1 MNCISKLDHY
11 IIPNDIV
18 VSLSK
23 IYRFIGNNEFYIN
36 SLGSDLSKVIENTV
50 NKDAFYLS
58 KILKLDVSEAR
69 TKLIIEKN
77 SSPRNK
83 EEETLYNL
91 KEVLMAI
98 QQKFHLMSLQS
109 NEILNMLNYIY
120 SHYNN
125 IRFDLSSVTTLNIFN
140 NNEKSKRTILD
151 EMNDLVNLYIRSEKF
166 DKIIL
171 YLNYFVDFYNLR
183 PFVIKNE
190 VISLVILYEL
200 ILVSDI
206 NAFKYISFFE
216 LLYNN
221 FDKFNDELSK
231 ASVNWRDGFAQT
243 SEFVRFFLNLVIDA
257 YLKTDMIIKNYKFD
271 QNNKKSENIEN
282 TILNMKTTFTKEDIR
297 LQNPYVSESTINRA
311 LIALRDSGY
320 IEPLGKGRSA
330 KWIRKR

>member
-1 MNCISKLDHY
+1 MNCLSKLDHY

-18 VSLSK
+18 VMLSK
-23 IYRFIGNNEFYIN
+23 VYRFIGNNDFYIN
-36 SLGSDLSKVIENTV
+36 SLGNDLNKVIESTV
-50 NKDAFYLS
+50 NKDAYYLS
-58 KILKLDVSEAR
+58 KILKLDISEAR

-77 SSPRNK
+77 SNPRTK

-120 SHYNN
+120 SHYNS
-125 IRFDLSSVTTLNIFN
+125 IKFDLSNVSTLNIFN

-151 EMNDLVNLYIRSEKF
+151 EMNELVNLYIRSEKF

-183 PFVIKNE
+183 PFILKNE

-206 NAFKYISFFE
+206 NAFKYISFYE

-243 SEFVRFFLNLVIDA
+243 AEFVRFFLELVIDA
-257 YLKTDMIIKNYKFD
+257 YSKTDVIIKNYQFD
-271 QNNKKSENIEN
+271 RNNKKSENIEN
-282 TILNMKTTFTKEDIR
+282 TILSMKTTFTKEDIR

-311 LIALRDSGY
+311 LISLRDSGY

-330 KWIRKR
+330 KWIRKK

>member
-18 VSLSK
+18 VKLSK
-23 IYRFIGNNEFYIN
+23 IYRFIGNNDFYIN
-36 SLGSDLSKVIENTV
+36 SLGNDLNKVIDTTV
-50 NKDAFYLS
+50 NKDAFYLA

-77 SSPRNK
+77 SSPRTK
-83 EEETLYNL
+83 EEETLFNL
-91 KEVLMAI
+91 KEVLTAI
-98 QQKFHLMSLQS
+98 QQKYHLMSLQS

-120 SHYNN
+120 SHYNS
-125 IRFDLSSVTTLNIFN
+125 IKFDLSDVTSLNIFN
-140 NNEKSKRTILD
+140 NKEKSKRTILD
-151 EMNDLVNLYIRSEKF
+151 EMNELVNAYIRSEKF

-183 PFVIKNE
+183 PFISKNE

-221 FDKFNDELSK
+221 FEKFNDELSK

-243 SEFVRFFLNLVIDA
+243 AEFVRFFLGLVVEA
-257 YLKTDMIIKNYKFD
+257 YSKTDVIIKTYKFD
-271 QNNKKSENIEN
+271 QNNKKSENIEAI
-282 TILNMKTTFTKEDIR
+282 ILNMKTTFTKEDIR

-311 LIALRDSGY
+311 LISLRDGGF

>member
-1 MNCISKLDHY
+1 MNCIMKLDHY

-18 VSLSK
+18 VMLSK
-23 IYRFIGNNEFYIN
+23 VYRFIGNNEFYIN
-36 SLGSDLSKVIENTV
+36 SLGSDLNKVIETTV
-50 NKDAFYLS
+50 NRDAFYLS
-58 KILKLDVSEAR
+58 KILKLDVSDAR

-83 EEETLYNL
+83 EEEILYNI
-91 KEVLMAI
+91 KEILMAI

-109 NEILNMLNYIY
+109 NEILNMLNYVYQHSNSIK
-120 SHYNN
+120 
-125 IRFDLSSVTTLNIFN
+125 FDLSGVTTLNIFN

-151 EMNDLVNLYIRSEKF
+151 EMNDLVNLYLRGEKF

-183 PFVIKNE
+183 PFISKNE
-190 VISLVILYEL
+190 VISLIILYEL

-206 NAFKYISFFE
+206 NAFKYISFYE

-221 FDKFNDELSK
+221 YEEFNLELSK

-243 SEFVRFFLNLVIDA
+243 AGFVRFFLKLVIEA
-257 YLKTDMIIKNYKFD
+257 YGKTDMIINTYKFD

-311 LIALRDSGY
+311 LISLRDGGY

-330 KWIRKR
+330 KWIRKH

>member
-1 MNCISKLDHY
+1 MNLISKLDHY

-18 VSLSK
+18 VMLSK
-23 IYRFIGNNEFYIN
+23 IYRYIGNNEFYIN
-36 SLGSDLSKVIENTV
+36 SLGNDLNKVIDTTV

-77 SSPRNK
+77 SLPRTK

-91 KEVLMAI
+91 KEVLTAI
-98 QQKFHLMSLQS
+98 QQKYHLMSLQS

-120 SHYNN
+120 SHYNS
-125 IRFDLSSVTTLNIFN
+125 IKFDLSDVTTLNIFN
-140 NNEKSKRTILD
+140 NKEKSKRTILD
-151 EMNDLVNLYIRSEKF
+151 EMNDLVNVYLRSEKF

-183 PFVIKNE
+183 PFISKNE

-221 FDKFNDELSK
+221 FDRFSDELSK
-231 ASVNWRDGFAQT
+231 ASVNWRDGFSQT
-243 SEFVRFFLNLVIDA
+243 AEFVRFFLQLVIES
-257 YLKTDMIIKNYKFD
+257 YSKTDMIIKTYKFD

-282 TILNMKTTFTKEDIR
+282 IILNMKTTFTKEDIR

-311 LIALRDSGY
+311 LISLRDSGY

>member
-1 MNCISKLDHY
+1 MYCLSKLDHY

-18 VSLSK
+18 VKLSK
-23 IYRFIGNNEFYIN
+23 VYRFIGNNDFYIN
-36 SLGSDLSKVIENTV
+36 SLGNDLNKVVESTV
-50 NKDAFYLS
+50 NKDAYYLS
-58 KILKLDVSEAR
+58 KILKLDISEAR

-77 SSPRNK
+77 SNPRTK
-83 EEETLYNL
+83 EEETLYNI

-120 SHYNN
+120 SHYNS
-125 IRFDLSSVTTLNIFN
+125 IKFDLSNVTTLNIFN

-151 EMNDLVNLYIRSEKF
+151 EMNELVNLYIRSEKF

-183 PFVIKNE
+183 PFILKNE

-206 NAFKYISFFE
+206 NAFKYISFYE

-243 SEFVRFFLNLVIDA
+243 AEFVRFFLELVIDA
-257 YLKTDMIIKNYKFD
+257 YSKTDVIIKNYQFD
-271 QNNKKSENIEN
+271 RNNKKSENIEN
-282 TILNMKTTFTKEDIR
+282 TILSMKTTFTKEDIR

-311 LIALRDSGY
+311 LISLRDSGY

-330 KWIRKR
+330 KWIRKK

>member
-18 VSLSK
+18 VMLSK
-23 IYRFIGNNEFYIN
+23 IYRFIGNNEFYIS
-36 SLGSDLSKVIENTV
+36 SLGNDLNKVIDTTV
-50 NKDAFYLS
+50 NKDAYFLS
-58 KILKLDVSEAR
+58 KILKLDVSDAR

-77 SSPRNK
+77 SSPRTK
-83 EEETLYNL
+83 EEETLFNL
-91 KEVLMAI
+91 KEVLTAI
-98 QQKFHLMSLQS
+98 QQKYHLMSLQS

-120 SHYNN
+120 SHYNS
-125 IRFDLSSVTTLNIFN
+125 IKFDLSDVSTLNIFN
-140 NNEKSKRTILD
+140 NKEKSRRTILD
-151 EMNDLVNLYIRSEKF
+151 EMNDLVNVYLRSEKF

-183 PFVIKNE
+183 PFISKNE

-221 FDKFNDELSK
+221 IDRFSDELAK

-243 SEFVRFFLNLVIDA
+243 AEFVRFFLTLVIDA
-257 YLKTDMIIKNYKFD
+257 YSKTDMIIKTYKFD

-282 TILNMKTTFTKEDIR
+282 IILNMKTTFTKEDIR

-311 LIALRDSGY
+311 LISLRDSGY

-330 KWIRKR
+330 KWIRKH